1 MSSKVRVMNYITLL
15 LAIISVAWGIY
26 ASYFDTNKIYP
37 ILLLVLTIFMYF
49 LNKEMMEQELRIK
62 KEDKEI
68 FKQIVEEKKV
78 KKRK

>member
-1 MSSKVRVMNYITLL
+1 
-15 LAIISVAWGIY
+15 
-26 ASYFDTNKIYP
+26 
-37 ILLLVLTIFMYF
+37 MYF